1 MIKLDGWITIRNRN
15 VPHGLYFELAAIQH
29 NKAMCC
35 HLSKSKLQHKM
46 FKETFECVFIMSLYG
61 RIYIDNNNKQDEV
74 TQQVQYVNIKMCLC
88 HLKLH
93 GWK

>member
-1 MIKLDGWITIRNRN
+1 
-15 VPHGLYFELAAIQH
+15 
-29 NKAMCC
+29 
-35 HLSKSKLQHKM
+35 M

-93 GWK
+93 GWM